1 MIQAFLQ
8 DLRRPEYVHVLLN
21 PVPVYGLAMGLIGTA
36 IALLLRSRRAH
47 VVGLS
52 LIFLATATAWPVYEL
67 GQKSSDAVS
76 VIADDDGRAW
86 LKAHEHRAEKLIPL
100 FYVLAI
106 LSATAIV
113 VPLKIPRAS
122 LPLTLA
128 TVILG
133 LAVFSAGAYIAQ
145 AGGKIRHR
153 EFRTTPPPVTPNDDS
168 D

>member
-1 MIQAFLQ
+1 VIAAYLQ

-21 PVPVYGLAMGLIGTA
+21 PVPVYGLAMGLIATV
-36 IALLLRSRRAH
+36 IALVLRNKRAY
-47 VVGLS
+47 VVGLG
-52 LIFLATATAWPVYEL
+52 LIFIATASAWPVYEL
-67 GQKSSDAVS
+67 GEKSADPVLAM
-76 VIADDDGRAW
+76 ADDDGRAW

-106 LSATAIV
+106 LSAIAIV
-113 VPLKIPRAS
+113 APVKFPRTS

-133 LAVFSAGAYIAQ
+133 LAVFAAGAYIAQ

-153 EFRTTPPPVTPNDDS
+153 EFRTTPPPATPNDDS
-168 D
+168 E